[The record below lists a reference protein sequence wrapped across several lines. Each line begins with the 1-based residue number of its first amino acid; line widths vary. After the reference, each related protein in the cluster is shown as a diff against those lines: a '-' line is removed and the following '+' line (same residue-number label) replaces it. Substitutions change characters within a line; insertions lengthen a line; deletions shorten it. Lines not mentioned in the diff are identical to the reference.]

1 MPITGKLDCVIPA
14 CIARSIVIRSRADS
28 QPSGERTM
36 EKPMFSQ
43 EAIDALRNAQSVAV
57 LTGAGVSA
65 ESGVPT
71 FRGAGG
77 LWREYSA
84 TSLATPEAFRG
95 DPKLVWEFYNY
106 RREVLAPL
114 LPNAGHYAIASME
127 ERFARFTLITQNI
140 DNLHRVAGTR
150 EIVELHGNI
159 WRVRCTNI
167 GCERYTLAWENR
179 EAPLD
184 PLPPKCEACENLL
197 RPHVVWFGE
206 MLDPEQLRR
215 AMVAVDDCD
224 YLIVA
229 GTSAVVQPAA
239 SMPML
244 ASRGGAFVLEVNLEP
259 TDISPYMSEAVQE
272 PSGVALPRLLE
283 AAFGG

>member
-1 MPITGKLDCVIPA
+1 MG
-14 CIARSIVIRSRADS
+14 
-28 QPSGERTM
+28 
-36 EKPMFSQ
+36 KPMFSQ
-43 EAIDALRNAQSVAV
+43 RAIDTLKEAESLVV

-84 TSLATPEAFRG
+84 TSLATPEAFRD
-95 DPKLVWEFYNY
+95 DPRLVWEFYNY
-106 RREVLAPL
+106 RREALTPLAPN
-114 LPNAGHYAIASME
+114 PGHYAIASME

-159 WRVRCTNI
+159 WRVRCTNP
-167 GCERYTLAWENR
+167 GCERATLAWENR
-179 EAPLD
+179 EVPLD

-206 MLDPEQLRR
+206 MLDSEQLRR

-239 SMPML
+239 SMPMT
-244 ASRGGAFVLEVNLEP
+244 ASRGGAFVLEVNPEP
-259 TDISPYMSEAVQE
+259 TEISPYMSEAVQE